1 MIHQKLKKSF
11 LKQCPR
17 MILEKDELIQHLN
30 WKTSVYQ
37 LSIAFVQFAWGVPR
51 LPSIYKF
58 CPT

>member
-1 MIHQKLKKSF
+1 MSKYETNDFK
-11 LKQCPR
+11 
-17 MILEKDELIQHLN
+17 KDEFIQHLN